1 MRSDDR
7 TALRGQVMVEFAL
20 VSAVLV
26 VALTLPVG
34 VRSAAAWLFAVLKGA
49 TRAFTAWLALV

>member
-1 MRSDDR
+1 
-7 TALRGQVMVEFAL
+7 MVEFAL
-20 VSAVLV
+20 VGAVLV

-34 VRSAAAWLFAVLKGA
+34 GRSAAAWLFAVLKGA